1 MLAGGAVS
9 WKSVKQTLTAS
20 STMQAE
26 FVACYGAASHAVWM
40 RNFISALDIV
50 DSIAK
55 PLTIYCDNSSAV
67 SFTKNNRTTSASKHI
82 NIKFL
87 VVREM
92 VENGEILVEY
102 ICTEDMLADPLTK
115 ALRPIMFVKHVEN
128 MGLVRSFDVLG

>member
-26 FVACYGAASHAVWM
+26 FVACYGAASHAVWI
-40 RNFISALDIV
+40 RNFISAFGIV

-67 SFTKNNRTTSASKHI
+67 SFAKNNKMTSASRHI
-82 NIKFL
+82 RIKFL

-92 VENGEILVEY
+92 VENGEIIVEH
-102 ICTEDMLADPLTK
+102 IRTEEMLADPLTK
-115 ALRPIMFVKHVEN
+115 GLRPIVFMKHVER
-128 MGLVRSFDVLG
+128 MGLVESFDVLD